1 MKHILK
7 RTLKLV
13 AATLGLAFGAI
24 GFLHTPAGRPVLAA
38 LGVGCPAA
46 RVSPVEVEALRQRAL
61 VSLRGATPAAA
72 RPAFGLALDAST
84 ELQVTAWT
92 AAHGLDC
99 TAAARPTRRL
109 TCLDVPASA
118 LPSAA
123 AGTGLDE
130 VSFTF
135 FPDGR
140 LLGVETLRRRLTA
153 AAAGRLFT
161 TITDDLDARVGRA
174 TERAGAP
181 TAAYLDGGAMH
192 TAFARY
198 RYSNFLATVT
208 AMNLSGRVALR
219 EQYQSAVPPG

>member
-1 MKHILK
+1 MK
-7 RTLKLV
+7 RTLKIV
-13 AATLGLAFGAI
+13 AAASGLAFAAI
-24 GFLHTPAGRPVLAA
+24 GFLHTPAGRPILAA

-46 RVSPVEVEALRQRAL
+46 RVSPAEVEALRQRAL
-61 VSLRGATPAAA
+61 VSLRGPTPAAA

-84 ELQVTAWT
+84 ELQVTVWT
-92 AAHGLDC
+92 AARGLDC

-118 LPSAA
+118 LPTAA
-123 AGTGLDE
+123 AGTVLDE

-140 LLGVETLRRRLTA
+140 LLGVETLRRQLTGDEA
-153 AAAGRLFT
+153 ARLFT

-174 TERAGAP
+174 TERAGAAS
-181 TAAYLDGGAMH
+181 AAYLDGGAMH